1 MIGLDTNIL
10 LRLFL
15 KDDPAQAA
23 KVTALLGRLGETGP
37 GYVNCLT
44 LMEFA
49 WFLRRRMKL
58 PRETVMESVSDLLDV
73 DDIVIEDE
81 HLIEET
87 LSEMARS
94 NAEFQ
99 DVFIALRNRQAG
111 CVSTKTFDAKAAA
124 RIPGMELLS

>member
-15 KDDPAQAA
+15 KDDPRQTA
-23 KVTALLGRLGETGP
+23 KVAALLEHLGETGP

-49 WFLRRRMKL
+49 WFLRRRLKL
-58 PRETVMESVSDLLDV
+58 PRETVMESISDLLDV
-73 DDIVIEDE
+73 EDILIEDE

-94 NAEFQ
+94 NAEYQ
-99 DVFIALRNRQAG
+99 DVFIALRNREAG
-111 CVSTKTFDAKAAA
+111 CVHTKTFDTKAAA